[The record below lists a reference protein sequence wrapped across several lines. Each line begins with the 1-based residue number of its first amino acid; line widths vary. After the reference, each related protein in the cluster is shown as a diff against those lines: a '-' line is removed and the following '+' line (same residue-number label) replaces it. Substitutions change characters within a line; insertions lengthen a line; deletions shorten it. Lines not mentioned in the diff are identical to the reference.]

1 MQKKKIQEKIKK
13 EMAQN
18 LNARQICG
26 NGDICN
32 VGAQNPLLVIDS
44 SCVPLTL
51 GVCVGGKTYGVQKDG
66 LKQEEYLFPLITK
79 LCKKAKIKF
88 KDIKQVFFIKGP
100 GRFTGIRIA
109 ITLASVLK
117 ELCGAKVFSAT
128 VFDAL
133 KESAL
138 GDKTFKAWSKKNP
151 NGFLITAAHAFR
163 QEYFICA
170 YALKPAAAKGVIPD
184 GADGGGPRAQLQ
196 LAALEPKWLDL
207 EGVSR
212 YFARLKAPLF
222 IAGLGL
228 DSKPLKNFFPAGAKY
243 FYARGAA
250 NKVCAQTLFALAR
263 HKIQAAEEGAKEEQ
277 DVFTPLYLKPARFE
291 LAQKAENKDL
301 RDVK

>member
-1 MQKKKIQEKIKK
+1 MQKKKIQKKVKK
-13 EMAQN
+13 ETTQKFN
-18 LNARQICG
+18 S
-26 NGDICN
+26 D
-32 VGAQNPLLVIDS
+32 GACPQGPLLVIDS
-44 SCVPLTL
+44 SCLPLTA
-51 GVCVGGKTYGVQKDG
+51 GVRGADGKAYGAQKDG
-66 LKQEEYLFPLITK
+66 LKQEEYLFPLIAK

-133 KESAL
+133 KEQAL
-138 GDKTFKAWSKKNP
+138 TDKTFKEWSKKNP
-151 NGFLITAAHAFR
+151 NGFLIAAAHAFR

-170 YALKPAAAKGVIPD
+170 YALRPADAKGAIPD
-184 GADGGGPRAQLQ
+184 GADGGAPRAQLQ
-196 LAALEPKWLDL
+196 PVALEPMWLDL
-207 EGVSR
+207 EGVSK

-222 IAGLGL
+222 IVGLGL
-228 DSKPLKNFFPAGAKY
+228 DSKPLKNFFPSGAKY

-250 NKVCAQTLFALAR
+250 NKVCAQTLFALAGQ
-263 HKIQAAEEGAKEEQ
+263 KIQAAKDGAKEEK

-291 LAQKAENKDL
+291 LALKDGNKDL